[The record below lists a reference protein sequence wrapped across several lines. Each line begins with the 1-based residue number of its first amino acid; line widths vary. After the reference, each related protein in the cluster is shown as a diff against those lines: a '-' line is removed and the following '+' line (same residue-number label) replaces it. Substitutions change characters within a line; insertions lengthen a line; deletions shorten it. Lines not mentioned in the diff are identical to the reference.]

1 MDVKEA
7 IGKRRAYR
15 SLEPVGITEKLI
27 NDLAESA
34 SLSASCFNN
43 QPWRFIFV
51 HDQEMIIKMH
61 NTLSKGNEWAHYASM
76 IIAVFSRK
84 DFDCDIKDR
93 EYYLFDAGMS
103 VAFLILRAVELGIVA
118 HPIAGYNEDKV
129 KEILGIPED
138 MKVITLIIVGK
149 HSETVNPV
157 LSEFQVDAEKSR
169 PERLA
174 LEKFVYINGFK

>member
-1 MDVKEA
+1 
-7 IGKRRAYR
+7 
-15 SLEPVGITEKLI
+15 
-27 NDLAESA
+27 
-34 SLSASCFNN
+34 
-43 QPWRFIFV
+43 
-51 HDQEMIIKMH
+51 
-61 NTLSKGNEWAHYASM
+61 
-76 IIAVFSRK
+76 
-84 DFDCDIKDR
+84 
-93 EYYLFDAGMS
+93 MS